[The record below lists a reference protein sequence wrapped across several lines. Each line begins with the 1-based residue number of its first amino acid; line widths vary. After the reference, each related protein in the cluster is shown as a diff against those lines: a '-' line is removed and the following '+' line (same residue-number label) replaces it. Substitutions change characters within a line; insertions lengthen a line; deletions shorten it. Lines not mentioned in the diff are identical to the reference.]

1 MRKLK
6 IRYILFV
13 LLFMGCYIS
22 LSSVNAL
29 CDNELNAYGEAEVLE
44 LDLGDNIETMSVGE
58 KQLLSVT
65 VLPFDAVEQT
75 VSYSSSNTQVAT
87 INGMGRITAISV
99 GETTISASCGCK
111 TNSFLL
117 QVKENTE
124 VEKGV
129 TDIEIL
135 NDENKVKVGESISL
149 NANVIP
155 AEAAESKISYTS
167 SNENVA
173 TVSSTGDVKGI
184 GKGDVIITLTAGN
197 IVKEVY
203 LSVIVPTKKITVDND
218 YLVLKKG
225 GNAQISANVLPAEAN
240 QLVKYKSLNESIATV
255 NDAGYVSAIGEG
267 NTTIMISND
276 DLSSAVTVIVNE
288 NGVEIKN
295 ETANEKNVKDVKTS
309 NDVLY
314 SEKVKVSEF
323 PVLNSKLLKYLYDNK
338 KNIQIDGKGYTLF
351 IKGEDIVNY
360 NNELNTNIKL
370 KFDKKKGLY
379 FDINDGKEL
388 CGEITVRLSKP
399 KGKYLYLFNKSKG
412 KYERLEAGDLKQIQI
427 SKSGKYMISEKKQ
440 SVDTKVII
448 VILLSGVGIAVI
460 LLGVYFLIKCRYIF
474 W

>member
-1 MRKLK
+1 MKKLK

-44 LDLGDNIETMSVGE
+44 LDLGDYIETMSVGE

-124 VEKGV
+124 AEKGV

-155 AEAAESKISYTS
+155 AEAVESKISYTS

-173 TVSSTGDVKGI
+173 TVSSTGEVKGI

-240 QLVKYKSLNESIATV
+240 QIIKYKSLNENVATV
-255 NDAGYVSAIGEG
+255 TDAGYVSAIGEG
-267 NTTIMISND
+267 NTTIVISND

-288 NGVEIKN
+288 NGI
-295 ETANEKNVKDVKTS
+295 ETNNVVAGENINNVKTG
-309 NDVLY
+309 NDVVY

-370 KFDKKKGLY
+370 KFNKKKGLY

-388 CGEITVRLSKP
+388 CGKITVRLSKP

-412 KYERLEAGDLKQIQI
+412 KYERLETGDLKQIQI

-448 VILLSGVGIAVI
+448 VILLSGVGIAVV

>member
-1 MRKLK
+1 
-6 IRYILFV
+6 
-13 LLFMGCYIS
+13 MGCYIS
-22 LSSVNAL
+22 LSSTKAL
-29 CDNELNAYGEAEVLE
+29 CDTGLNAYNQENELNQKDVLD
-44 LDLGDNIETMSVGE
+44 LDLGDYIETMSVGE

-135 NDENKVKVGESISL
+135 NDENKVKVGASISL

-155 AEAAESKISYTS
+155 VEAAESKISYTS

-173 TVSSTGDVKGI
+173 TVSSTGEVKGI

-240 QLVKYKSLNESIATV
+240 QIIKYKSLNENVATV
-255 NDAGYVSAIGEG
+255 TDAGYVSAIGEG
-267 NTTIMISND
+267 NTTIVISND

-288 NGVEIKN
+288 NGVETNNVVAGENIN
-295 ETANEKNVKDVKTS
+295 NVKTG
-309 NDVLY
+309 NDVVY

-370 KFDKKKGLY
+370 KFNKKKGLY

-388 CGEITVRLSKP
+388 CGKITVRLSKP

-412 KYERLEAGDLKQIQI
+412 KYERLETGDLKQIQI